1 VIKRRENKMLAKR
14 LRELREENEYTQK
27 DIADKIGLTKSA
39 YGYYERGKSVP
50 DAQTLVQLS
59 KIFDVTTDYLLGLS
73 DDKKPIEDITERQ
86 KKAIRLTDQLTDEQF
101 ESILEM
107 VLSFKKD

>member
-1 VIKRRENKMLAKR
+1 MLAKR

-73 DDKKPIEDITERQ
+73 DDKKPIEDTTARQ
-86 KKAIRLTDQLTDEQF
+86 KKGIRLTIWIYF
-101 ESILEM
+101 RNGIK
-107 VLSFKKD
+107 F

>member
-1 VIKRRENKMLAKR
+1 MLAKR
-14 LRELREENEYTQK
+14 LRELREENNFTQQE
-27 DIADKIGLTKSA
+27 IASKICLTKGA
-39 YGYYERGKSVP
+39 YGCYERGVSVP
-50 DAQTLVQLS
+50 DALTLLQLS

-73 DDKKPIEDITERQ
+73 EDKKPIEDITERQ

>member
-1 VIKRRENKMLAKR
+1 MNELLPKR
-14 LRELREENEYTQK
+14 LRELRKENKYTQEEMAK
-27 DIADKIGLTKSA
+27 KLGVTTSA
-39 YGYYERGKSVP
+39 YGFYEQGRIVP
-50 DAQTLVQLS
+50 DTL
-59 KIFDVTTDYLLGLS
+59 KILELANMFNVTTDYLLGLS
-73 DDKKPIEDITERQ
+73 EDKKPIEDITERQ

>member
-1 VIKRRENKMLAKR
+1 MLAKR

-50 DAQTLVQLS
+50 DVCLS
-59 KIFDVTTDYLLGLS
+59 HDTCR
-73 DDKKPIEDITERQ
+73 ITP
-86 KKAIRLTDQLTDEQF
+86 
-101 ESILEM
+101 
-107 VLSFKKD
+107 

>member
-1 VIKRRENKMLAKR
+1 MLAKR

-73 DDKKPIEDITERQ
+73 EDKKPIEDITERLR
-86 KKAIRLTDQLTDEQF
+86 KITSLAF
-101 ESILEM
+101 
-107 VLSFKKD
+107 

>member
-1 VIKRRENKMLAKR
+1 MLAKR

-73 DDKKPIEDITERQ
+73 DDKKPIEDLTEKQ
-86 KKAIRLTDQLTDEQF
+86 KQALRLADQLSDEEFDNIIRLVISMKRGT
-101 ESILEM
+101 
-107 VLSFKKD
+107 